1 LRRSSRNLKKF
12 SRGKRPCGLPRQRIL
27 LRDSR
32 YEMIYHLLWY
42 LRDWLTHSMGFYAYG
57 DVMLRSVA
65 AVLTS
70 FLIALLLGPRIIRW
84 LMRKKIGDRPE
95 FNHTALNELTKTKAN
110 TPTMG
115 GLIMLLA
122 ILTATLLWAKLTNPF
137 VQKAIVVVIWFGA
150 LGGVDDW
157 LKLTADARRR
167 SRDGLKAWEKLIF
180 QIGGAVLI
188 ASFLYNDFANITD
201 GKLFWV
207 PFYKHGL
214 PLANWMFIL
223 IAIFYLT
230 ATSNAVNL
238 TDGMDGLAAGCVAI
252 ASATLALL
260 CYVASETMTRTSQV
274 TWSSYLLLPAIPQAG
289 ELSIFYSAILGS
301 VLGFLWYN
309 CHPAQTFMGD
319 VGSLPLGAAMGYG
332 ALVTRN
338 EILLLVIGGVF
349 MLELTSV
356 VLQVGY
362 FKYTGGKRI
371 FRCAPIHHHFH
382 LAGWSEPQVV
392 VRFWLL
398 AAAFAAL
405 ALATLKIR

>member
-1 LRRSSRNLKKF
+1 
-12 SRGKRPCGLPRQRIL
+12 
-27 LRDSR
+27 
-32 YEMIYHLLWY
+32 MIYHLLWY
-42 LRDWLTHSMGFYAYG
+42 LRDVFTHQIGFYAYQNVG
-57 DVMLRSVA
+57 FRSVSA
-65 AVLTS
+65 ILTS
-70 FLIALLLGPRIIRW
+70 LLIALLIGPKIIRW

-95 FNHTALNELTKTKAN
+95 FHHATLNELTKEKAN

-115 GLIMLLA
+115 GLII
-122 ILTATLLWAKLTNPF
+122 ILSTVSTTLLWAKLNNPF
-137 VQKAIVVVIWFGA
+137 VQKAIVLVIWFGA
-150 LGGVDDW
+150 LGGADDW
-157 LKLTADARRR
+157 LKLTLDVRHR
-167 SRDGLKAWEKLIF
+167 SRNGLRPWEKLIF

-188 ASFLYNDFANITD
+188 ASFLYADFVNIDDAN
-201 GKLFWV
+201 LFWL

-223 IAIFYLT
+223 IAIFYLS

-238 TDGMDGLAAGCVAI
+238 ADGMDGLAAGCVGMVALVLAI
-252 ASATLALL
+252 L
-260 CYVASETMTRTSQV
+260 CYVASETMSRTTPV
-274 TWSSYLLLPAIPQAG
+274 TWASYLLLPAIPQAG
-289 ELSIFYSAILGS
+289 ELSIFYSAILGA
-301 VLGFLWYN
+301 VLGFLWFN

-338 EILLLVIGGVF
+338 EILLLIIGGIFVI
-349 MLELTSV
+349 ELLSV
-356 VLQVGY
+356 VLQVSY
-362 FKYTGGKRI
+362 FKYTGGKRL

-382 LAGWSEPQVV
+382 LIGWSEPQVV

>member
-1 LRRSSRNLKKF
+1 
-12 SRGKRPCGLPRQRIL
+12 
-27 LRDSR
+27 
-32 YEMIYHLLWY
+32 MIYHLLWY
-42 LRDWLTHSMGFYAYG
+42 LRDTLTHRLGFYAYQN
-57 DVMLRSVA
+57 VAFRSVS

-70 FLIALLLGPRIIRW
+70 LLIALLVGPKIIRW

-95 FNHTALNELTKTKAN
+95 FYHAALNELTKEKAN

-115 GLIMLLA
+115 GLIIILA
-122 ILTATLLWAKLTNPF
+122 TLVTTLLWAKLNNPF
-137 VQKAIVVVIWFGA
+137 VQKAIVLMIWFST
-150 LGGVDDW
+150 LGGIDDW
-157 LKLTADARRR
+157 LKLTSATHHR

-188 ASFLYNDFANITD
+188 ASFLYADFKNIED
-201 GKLFWV
+201 AKLFWL

-223 IAIFYLT
+223 IAIFYIS

-238 TDGMDGLAAGCVAI
+238 TDGMDGLAAGCVGMVGVV
-252 ASATLALL
+252 LALL
-260 CYVASETMTRTSQV
+260 CYVASETMAPVHGRV
-274 TWSSYLLLPAIPQAG
+274 TWSSYLLLPHIPQAG
-289 ELSIFYSAILGS
+289 ELSIFFSAIIGA
-301 VLGFLWYN
+301 VLGFLWFN

-338 EILLLVIGGVF
+338 EVLLLIIGGVF
-349 MLELTSV
+349 VIELCSV
-356 VLQVGY
+356 ILQIAY
-362 FKYTGGKRI
+362 FKHTGGKRL
-371 FRCAPIHHHFH
+371 FRCSPIHHHFH
-382 LAGWSEPQVV
+382 LIGWSEPQVV

>member
-1 LRRSSRNLKKF
+1 
-12 SRGKRPCGLPRQRIL
+12 
-27 LRDSR
+27 
-32 YEMIYHLLWY
+32 MIYHLLWY
-42 LRDWLTHSMGFYAYG
+42 FRDIFTHQLGFYAYQN
-57 DVMLRSVA
+57 VMFRSVTA
-65 AVLTS
+65 LLTS
-70 FLIALLLGPRIIRW
+70 LLIALLIGPRIIRW

-95 FNHTALNELTKTKAN
+95 FHHAALNELTKEKAN

-115 GLIMLLA
+115 GLIIIM
-122 ILTATLLWAKLTNPF
+122 ATLTSTFLWASLVNPF
-137 VQKAIVVVIWFGA
+137 VQKAIVLLVWFSV

-157 LKLTADARRR
+157 LKLTAATRHR
-167 SRDGLKAWEKLIF
+167 SRNGLKPWEKLLF

-188 ASFLYNDFANITD
+188 SSFLYMDFANIQD
-201 GKLFWV
+201 GRLLWV

-214 PLANWMFIL
+214 PLGDWLFVL
-223 IAIFYLT
+223 IAIFYVS

-238 TDGMDGLAAGCVAI
+238 ADGMDGLAAGCVGMV
-252 ASATLALL
+252 SLVLVVL
-260 CYVASETMTRTSQV
+260 CYVASETMTRTSPV
-274 TWSSYLLLPAIPQAG
+274 TWASYLLLPHIPKAG

-301 VLGFLWYN
+301 ILGFLWYN
-309 CHPAQTFMGD
+309 THPAQTFMGD

-349 MLELTSV
+349 VIELMSV

-362 FKYTGGKRI
+362 FRYTGGRRL
-371 FRCAPIHHHFH
+371 FRCAPLHHHFH

>member
-1 LRRSSRNLKKF
+1 
-12 SRGKRPCGLPRQRIL
+12 
-27 LRDSR
+27 
-32 YEMIYHLLWY
+32 MIYHLLWY
-42 LRDWLTHSMGFYAYG
+42 FRDFTHHLGFYAYQN
-57 DVMLRSVA
+57 VMFRSVA
-65 AVLTS
+65 ATLTS
-70 FLIALLLGPRIIRW
+70 LVIALLVGPKIIRW

-95 FNHTALNELTKTKAN
+95 FHHAALNELTKEKIN

-115 GLIMLLA
+115 GLIIIFASLV
-122 ILTATLLWAKLTNPF
+122 TTLLWARLNNPF
-137 VQKAIVVVIWFGA
+137 VQKAIVLIIWFST

-157 LKLTADARRR
+157 LKLTASTLHR
-167 SRDGLKAWEKLIF
+167 SRDGLRPWEKLIF

-188 ASFLYNDFANITD
+188 ASFLYTDFAHIED
-201 GKLFWV
+201 AKLFWL

-223 IAIFYLT
+223 IAIFYIS

-238 TDGMDGLAAGCVAI
+238 ADGMDGLAAGCVAMV
-252 ASATLALL
+252 SLVLAIL
-260 CYVASETMTRTSQV
+260 CYVASETMARNTPV
-274 TWSSYLLLPAIPQAG
+274 TWSSYLLLPHIPQAG
-289 ELSIFYSAILGS
+289 ELSIFFSAILGA
-301 VLGFLWYN
+301 VLGFLWFN

-338 EILLLVIGGVF
+338 EILLLIIGGVF
-349 MLELTSV
+349 IIELCSV

-362 FKYTGGKRI
+362 FKYTGGKRL
-371 FRCAPIHHHFH
+371 FRCAPLHHHFH
-382 LAGWSEPQVV
+382 LIGWSEPQVV

>member
-1 LRRSSRNLKKF
+1 
-12 SRGKRPCGLPRQRIL
+12 
-27 LRDSR
+27 
-32 YEMIYHLLWY
+32 MIYHLLWY
-42 LRDWLTHSMGFYAYG
+42 LRDIVTHRLGFYAYQN
-57 DVMLRSVA
+57 VMFRSVA
-65 AVLTS
+65 ATLTS
-70 FLIALLLGPRIIRW
+70 LLIALLVGPKIIRW

-95 FNHTALNELTKTKAN
+95 FHHAALNELTKEKAN

-115 GLIMLLA
+115 GLIIIFASLA
-122 ILTATLLWAKLTNPF
+122 TTLLWAKLNNPF
-137 VQKAIVVVIWFGA
+137 VQKAIVLVIWFGA
-150 LGGVDDW
+150 LGGIDDW
-157 LKLTADARRR
+157 LKLTAASLHR
-167 SRDGLKAWEKLIF
+167 SRNGLIPWEKLIF

-188 ASFLYNDFANITD
+188 ASFLYTDFAHIED
-201 GKLFWV
+201 AKLFWL

-223 IAIFYLT
+223 IAILYIS

-238 TDGMDGLAAGCVAI
+238 ADGMDGLAAGCVAMVSLVLTI
-252 ASATLALL
+252 L
-260 CYVASETMTRTSQV
+260 CYVASETMARNTPV
-274 TWSSYLLLPAIPQAG
+274 TWSSYLLLPHIPQAG
-289 ELSIFYSAILGS
+289 ELSIFFAAILGA
-301 VLGFLWYN
+301 VLGFLWFN

-338 EILLLVIGGVF
+338 EILLLIIGGVF
-349 MLELTSV
+349 VIELCSV
-356 VLQVGY
+356 VLQIGY
-362 FKYTGGKRI
+362 FKYTGGKRL

-382 LAGWSEPQVV
+382 LIGWSEPQVV

>member
-1 LRRSSRNLKKF
+1 MKCLKLVTNIENQVSSIEERVSRN
-12 SRGKRPCGLPRQRIL
+12 
-27 LRDSR
+27 
-32 YEMIYHLLWY
+32 EMIYHLLWY
-42 LRDWLTHSMGFYAYG
+42 LRDVFTHQLGFYAYQN
-57 DVMLRSVA
+57 VVFRSVSA
-65 AVLTS
+65 ILTS
-70 FLIALLLGPRIIRW
+70 LLIALIIGPKIIRW

-95 FNHTALNELTKTKAN
+95 FHHATLNELTKEKAN

-115 GLIMLLA
+115 GLII
-122 ILTATLLWAKLTNPF
+122 ILSVVSTTLLWAKLNNPF
-137 VQKAIVVVIWFGA
+137 VQKAIVLVIWFGA

-157 LKLTADARRR
+157 LKLTVDVRHRTR
-167 SRDGLKAWEKLIF
+167 NGLKPWEKLIF

-188 ASFLYNDFANITD
+188 ASFLYADFVNID
-201 GKLFWV
+201 DAKLFWL

-223 IAIFYLT
+223 VAIFYLS

-238 TDGMDGLAAGCVAI
+238 TDGMDGLASGCVGMVALV
-252 ASATLALL
+252 LALL
-260 CYVASETMTRTSQV
+260 CFVASETMSRTTPV
-274 TWSSYLLLPAIPQAG
+274 TWASYLLLPAIPQAG
-289 ELSIFYSAILGS
+289 ELSIFYSAILGA
-301 VLGFLWYN
+301 VLGFLWFN

-338 EILLLVIGGVF
+338 EILLLIIGGVF
-349 MLELTSV
+349 VIELLSV

-362 FKYTGGKRI
+362 FKYTGGKRL

-382 LAGWSEPQVV
+382 LVGWSEPQVV

>member
-1 LRRSSRNLKKF
+1 
-12 SRGKRPCGLPRQRIL
+12 L
-27 LRDSR
+27 L
-32 YEMIYHLLWY
+32 YHLLWY
-42 LRDWLTHSMGFYAYG
+42 LRNVFTHRMGFYAYQ
-57 DVMLRSVA
+57 DVMFRSVLA
-65 AVLTS
+65 TLTS
-70 FLIALLLGPRIIRW
+70 LLIAFVIGPRIIRW

-95 FNHTALNELTKTKAN
+95 FHHAALNELTKEKVN

-115 GLIMLLA
+115 GLIIIFSVLA
-122 ILTATLLWAKLTNPF
+122 STLLWAKLNNPF
-137 VQKAIVVVIWFGA
+137 VQKAIILLIWYSA

-157 LKLTADARRR
+157 LKLTSDIRHR
-167 SRDGLKAWEKLIF
+167 SRNGLRPWEKLLF

-188 ASFLYNDFANITD
+188 ASFLYTDFANIPD
-201 GKLFWV
+201 GKLFWL

-214 PLANWMFIL
+214 PLASWMFVL
-223 IAIFYLT
+223 IAIFYIS

-238 TDGMDGLAAGCVAI
+238 ADGMDGLASGCVGMV
-252 ASATLALL
+252 SLVLAVL
-260 CYVASETMTRTSQV
+260 CYVASETMARTTPV
-274 TWSSYLLLPAIPQAG
+274 TWASYLLLPHIPQAG
-289 ELSIFYSAILGS
+289 ELSVFYLAILGA

-338 EILLLVIGGVF
+338 EILLLIIGGVF
-349 MLELTSV
+349 VLELVSV

-362 FKYTGGKRI
+362 FKYTGGKRL

-382 LAGWSEPQVV
+382 LMGWSEPQVV

>member
-1 LRRSSRNLKKF
+1 
-12 SRGKRPCGLPRQRIL
+12 
-27 LRDSR
+27 
-32 YEMIYHLLWY
+32 MIYHLLWY
-42 LRDWLTHSMGFYAYG
+42 LRDVFTHQLGFYAYQN
-57 DVMLRSVA
+57 VVFRSVSA
-65 AVLTS
+65 ILTS
-70 FLIALLLGPRIIRW
+70 LLIALIIGPKIIRW

-95 FNHTALNELTKTKAN
+95 FHHATLNELTKEKAN

-115 GLIMLLA
+115 GLII
-122 ILTATLLWAKLTNPF
+122 ILSVVSTTLLWAKLNNPF
-137 VQKAIVVVIWFGA
+137 VQKAIVLVIWFGA
-150 LGGVDDW
+150 LGGADDW
-157 LKLTADARRR
+157 LKLTVDTRNRTR
-167 SRDGLKAWEKLIF
+167 NGLKPWEKLIF

-188 ASFLYNDFANITD
+188 ASFLYADFVNID
-201 GKLFWV
+201 DAKLFWL

-223 IAIFYLT
+223 VAIFYLS

-238 TDGMDGLAAGCVAI
+238 TDGMDGLAAGCVGMVSLVLAI
-252 ASATLALL
+252 L
-260 CYVASETMTRTSQV
+260 CFVASETMSRTTPV
-274 TWSSYLLLPAIPQAG
+274 TWASYLLLPAIPQSG
-289 ELSIFYSAILGS
+289 ELSIFYSAILGA
-301 VLGFLWYN
+301 VLGFLWFN

-338 EILLLVIGGVF
+338 EILLLIIGGVF
-349 MLELTSV
+349 VIELCSV

-362 FKYTGGKRI
+362 FKYTGGKRL

-382 LAGWSEPQVV
+382 LIGWSEPQVV